1 MGAIGAI
8 MNDAKSDIQEII
20 AKIRQRIPS
29 VNLQSF
35 DASAGS
41 MVEELA
47 VNPERFGELT
57 EWFWSRAKFLME
69 NDVGTVPPELVWQD
83 NETATEYLDR
93 CYQAVK
99 PKMIGKAREWQ
110 Q

>member
-1 MGAIGAI
+1 
-8 MNDAKSDIQEII
+8 MNDAKSDILEIV

-47 VNPERFGELT
+47 VNPERFDELT
-57 EWFWSRAKFLME
+57 EWFWERAKFLME
-69 NDVGTVPPELVWQD
+69 NDVGTVPPELVMQD
-83 NETATEYLDR
+83 NETAMEYLDR

-99 PKMIGKAREWQ
+99 QKPTGRAREWT
-110 Q
+110 